1 MFIPLTDNRRLFLLD
16 NAHDGVHERILKEKR
31 DFLVHRFFYNPGRLY
46 SLDSR
51 RLIGLY
57 QTARP
62 QLDST
67 EITDDDN
74 QNIRQSVRINLSQN
88 RLARCAGGLSV
99 VIGTEILPF
108 MSQHIGIATMAR
120 IVILLLIELHLLF
133 HFVYRMHRMNESQ
146 ELAPLLA
153 IFSFRRCCY
162 RLIYVISFHI
172 LPIQK
177 TPATGFH
184 RQPELQR

>member
-1 MFIPLTDNRRLFLLD
+1 
-16 NAHDGVHERILKEKR
+16 
-31 DFLVHRFFYNPGRLY
+31 
-46 SLDSR
+46 
-51 RLIGLY
+51 
-57 QTARP
+57 
-62 QLDST
+62 
-67 EITDDDN
+67 
-74 QNIRQSVRINLSQN
+74 
-88 RLARCAGGLSV
+88 
-99 VIGTEILPF
+99 
-108 MSQHIGIATMAR
+108 MAR

-153 IFSFRRCCY
+153 IFSFRRYCY

-177 TPATGFH
+177 TPAAGFH